1 MTAEAEPKF
10 RRIRRSASQAN
21 LESRHQGRE
30 GRMLENALRTPPQ
43 GREGYSLTHG
53 LHPYPAR
60 FHPNLPRTILKWL
73 AQEHGDYPPRLC
85 DPLHGWGNTIG

>member
-30 GRMLENALRTPPQ
+30 GRMLENALANSSSGT
-43 GREGYSLTHG
+43 
-53 LHPYPAR
+53 
-60 FHPNLPRTILKWL
+60 
-73 AQEHGDYPPRLC
+73 
-85 DPLHGWGNTIG
+85 